1 MYFLFP
7 LPSLGFVNCDLGM
20 FSRKPTLHAKGRVG
34 AASVPQSVYGT
45 VDSSPMGIVSNVG
58 GTVYRFKVWQ
68 QVNLNS
74 KALLKH

>member
-1 MYFLFP
+1 M
-7 LPSLGFVNCDLGM
+7 
-20 FSRKPTLHAKGRVG
+20 HAKGRAG

-58 GTVYRFKVWQ
+58 GTLCRFKVGQ

>member
-1 MYFLFP
+1 M
-7 LPSLGFVNCDLGM
+7 
-20 FSRKPTLHAKGRVG
+20 HAKGRVG

-58 GTVYRFKVWQ
+58 GTLYRFKVWQ
-68 QVNLNS
+68 QVNLKS